1 MNAVLTTSVLSVVT
15 TSLNSAIVAKEYEK
29 EINKCTALSSAKGMH
44 KCVSDVNNIYKDSV
58 IFGLSMGLITCL
70 VCLLIAWR
78 FTK

>member
-1 MNAVLTTSVLSVVT
+1 MIMLLTTSVLNSVT
-15 TSLNSAIVAKEYEK
+15 TTINSTIAAKEHEK
-29 EINKCTALSSAKGMH
+29 QIDKCTILTSAKEMNKCILN
-44 KCVSDVNNIYKDSV
+44 VNNIYKDSV